1 MRVFGPVLLN
11 LSSYD
16 LTVFA
21 LIIIS
26 KVRKCSSEISLF
38 YHLSCSERRAKV
50 NILIVSFLESVFKT
64 INISTCSCN
73 IKSHKFF
80 LFQNLIPV
88 NSSFM
93 LARAMLDDLHHLQV
107 KTPIL
112 AYSSIWP
119 ILLNF
124 LKIYFISF

>member
-1 MRVFGPVLLN
+1 M
-11 LSSYD
+11 
-16 LTVFA
+16 
-21 LIIIS
+21 
-26 KVRKCSSEISLF
+26 
-38 YHLSCSERRAKV
+38 
-50 NILIVSFLESVFKT
+50 
-64 INISTCSCN
+64 
-73 IKSHKFF
+73 KSRKFF

-124 LKIYFISF
+124 LKIYFISFQCCVIFHSVIRPWFTHPLPRQTMLK